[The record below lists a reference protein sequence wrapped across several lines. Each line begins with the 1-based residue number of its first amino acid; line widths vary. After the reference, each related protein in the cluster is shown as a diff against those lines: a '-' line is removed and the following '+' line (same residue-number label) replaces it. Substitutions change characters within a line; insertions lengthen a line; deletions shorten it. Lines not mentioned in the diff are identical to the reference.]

1 MNGLNYGAEG
11 ELAALKERLRTNE
24 GELHR
29 YCGLGEATDYRIK
42 NSNDGNEIK
51 ELKNDIDKYEARIS
65 SLEADSFEHMSEV
78 KKIEER
84 IGT

>member
-11 ELAALKERLRTNE
+11 AFAALKERLRTNE

-29 YCGLGEATDYRIK
+29 YRGLGEATDYRIK

-51 ELKNDIDKYEARIS
+51 ELKNNIDKYEARIS
-65 SLEADSFEHMSEV
+65 SLEADSFECISEV